1 MKLTVHMCKIYG
13 FTQVTTRC
21 PHCGTLAEMSI
32 LLVQDVAIQASTIC
46 GQRKCPSCSGHLFF
60 VKDSG
65 KLVTTYPPV
74 KIAFDPK
81 NIPSNVL
88 KTFEEAISCHAGGM
102 FIAAAI
108 MVRRTLEVICA
119 NENAQ
124 GNNLKQRIADFGSK
138 ITLPKALLEAMDEL
152 RILGND
158 ATHIKAKEYN
168 NISDKEVTAAILFTE
183 EILKALYQYKELLSD
198 LRDLKNKTEA

>member
-1 MKLTVHMCKIYG
+1 MKLTVHMCKNYG
-13 FTQVTTRC
+13 YTQVTTRC
-21 PHCGTLAEMSI
+21 PHCGTLAVMSTI
-32 LLVQDVAIQASTIC
+32 LAQDVEIQASTIC

-65 KLVTTYPPV
+65 QLVTYPPV
-74 KIAFDPK
+74 KIAFDPI
-81 NIPSNVL
+81 NIPTNVL
-88 KTFEEAISCHAGGM
+88 KTFEEGISCHAGGM

-108 MVRRTLEVICA
+108 MVRRTLEDICA

-124 GNNLKQRIADFGSK
+124 GNDLKQRIADFGSK
-138 ITLPKALLEAMDEL
+138 ITLPKALLEAMNEL

-158 ATHIKAKEYN
+158 AAHIEAKEYN
-168 NISDKEVTAAILFTE
+168 NISDNEVKMAIRFTK